1 LNVTFAIHLN
11 WGQGGAKVEVLYLI
25 GRIVVFLFFL
35 FNGIN
40 HLTRVQMMSGYAA
53 SKGLPA
59 PAFFV
64 VVTGIQMIV
73 GAVMVL
79 LGWYLWIGALV
90 LVLFLVPVA
99 FIMHNFWAVEDQQMK
114 MMEMVQFNKNLA
126 IAGCLLMVAALNYV
140 TGWNPI
146 SLQP

>member
-1 LNVTFAIHLN
+1 MDILFF
-11 WGQGGAKVEVLYLI
+11 I

-35 FNGIN
+35 FNGLN
-40 HLTRVQMMSGYAA
+40 HLTRLPMMSGYAA

-59 PAFFV
+59 PSFFV
-64 VVTGIQMIV
+64 VVTGIQMLV

-79 LGWYLWIGALV
+79 LGWYLWIGALI

-99 FIMHNFWAVEDQQMK
+99 FVMHRFWAIEDQQMR

-126 IAGCLLMVAALNYV
+126 IAGSLLMVAAMSYATN
-140 TGWNPI
+140 WNPI
-146 SLQP
+146 GLAP